1 VLLASCSISYFK
13 KPSLFI
19 NILKVKLF
27 FRKST
32 SGFRSLEEVFDIVVG
47 AMKGRN
53 IDIIEVPEKRVTPA
67 KVWVN
72 LRYVFK
78 HRGALNH
85 ISGDIHYIALA
96 TGRKTVLTIHDAYSS
111 LVGSWIRKFIVKLFW
126 FWLPAIIVK
135 RITTISEKSRIEL
148 EEVIPFAR
156 HKIRVIPNPYNPK
169 LLEHDVHMDAEQIT
183 NTSKP
188 IILHLGTKSN
198 KNLERTIEAM
208 TGLPYKLYIIGKLS
222 DVQVDLLS
230 KYDIDFR
237 SYFNLP
243 YSDVATLYHR
253 CSAVCFASLYEGFGM
268 PIIEAQLVGKPVITS
283 GIDPMPWV
291 AGEGGAHLVDPY
303 DVADI
308 RNGIIKVVEDVT
320 YRKALI
326 ARGKVNVQRF
336 EPHKIARMY
345 EEVYQEVLQKK

>member
-1 VLLASCSISYFK
+1 
-13 KPSLFI
+13 
-19 NILKVKLF
+19 LKIKLF

-32 SGFRSLEEVFDIVVG
+32 SGFRSLEEVFDIVVH
-47 AMKGRN
+47 AMKSRN
-53 IDIIEVPEKRVTPA
+53 IDIIEVPEKKVTPI
-67 KVWVN
+67 KLWKN
-72 LRYVFK
+72 LWFARQR
-78 HRGALNH
+78 HGALNH

-111 LVGSWIRKFIVKLFW
+111 LVGSWIRKLIIKLFW
-126 FWLPAIIVK
+126 FWLPALIVK

-148 EEVIPFAR
+148 ERVIPFAK

-169 LLEHDVHMDAEQIT
+169 LLEHDVHMDEELIT

-188 IILHLGTKSN
+188 IVLHLGTKSN

-208 TGLPYKLYIIGKLS
+208 VELPYKLYIIGKLS
-222 DVQVDLLS
+222 DAQVELLS
-230 KYDIDFR
+230 KNDIDFR

-243 YSDVATLYHR
+243 YGEVVTLYHQ
-253 CSAVCFASLYEGFGM
+253 CTAVCFASLYEGFGM

-283 GIDPMPWV
+283 NIDPMPWV
-291 AGEGGAHLVDPY
+291 AGEGGAQLVDPY

-308 RNGIIKVVEDVT
+308 RNGIVKVMEDVS
-320 YRKALI
+320 YRKALV
-326 ARGKVNVQRF
+326 AQGKVNVQRF

-345 EEVYQEVLQKK
+345 DEVYREVLQG

>member
-1 VLLASCSISYFK
+1 
-13 KPSLFI
+13 
-19 NILKVKLF
+19 LKIKLF

-32 SGFRSLEEVFDIVVG
+32 SGFRSVEEVFDIVVH
-47 AMKGRN
+47 AMKSRN
-53 IDIIEVPEKRVTPA
+53 VDVIEVPEKRVTPA
-67 KVWVN
+67 KLWRN
-72 LRYVFK
+72 LRFARK
-78 HRGALNH
+78 RRGVLNH

-111 LVGSWIRKFIVKLFW
+111 LVGSWLRKFAVKLLW

-148 EEVIPFAR
+148 EQVIPFAKR
-156 HKIRVIPNPYNPK
+156 KIRVIPNPYNPK
-169 LLEHDVHMDAEQIT
+169 LLEHDVHMDEELIT

-188 IILHLGTKSN
+188 IVLHLGTKSN

-208 TGLPYKLYIIGKLS
+208 AGLPYKLYIIGKLS
-222 DVQVDLLS
+222 ELQVELLS
-230 KYDIDFR
+230 KNDIDFR

-243 YSDVATLYHR
+243 YSEVVTLYHQ
-253 CSAVCFASLYEGFGM
+253 CTAVCFASLYEGFGM

-283 GIDPMPWV
+283 NIDPMPWV
-291 AGEGGAHLVDPY
+291 AGEGGGHLVDPF

-308 RNGIIKVVEDVT
+308 RDGIVKVIEDAS
-320 YRKALI
+320 YRKALV
-326 ARGKVNVQRF
+326 AQGKVNVQRF

-345 EEVYQEVLQKK
+345 EEVYREVLQG